1 MDRFLQTSIHGAR
14 KTIAS
19 AANGG
24 DTDITLDINEA
35 LISG

>member
-19 AANGG
+19 AANG